1 MAQELLRRNVII
13 DYRPDAGIRMAPHF
27 YNTEEE
33 IDHAIDTL
41 DESSAK
47 RSKCEKN
54 VPWFVVRGS

>member
-1 MAQELLRRNVII
+1 MSVII

-41 DESSAK
+41 DAIVGETVK
-47 RSKCEKN
+47 
-54 VPWFVVRGS
+54 V